1 VVDNTTRGLAYR
13 AAGNDR
19 ITIIIATEGDAVP
32 AAVDTQ
38 ADLVAR
44 IVELRHQAG
53 LNQKQLA
60 AAIGIDP
67 ASMNRVEKGERAVSV
82 AELVR
87 LASVLDVRVEDLLA
101 STESAPTIWLR
112 ASGESSTAVSE
123 SLTLFRDII
132 RDFFGARAT
141 VG

>member
-1 VVDNTTRGLAYR
+1 MSCRQPWIPKLTWWLALSSSGSSL
-13 AAGNDR
+13 A
-19 ITIIIATEGDAVP
+19 
-32 AAVDTQ
+32 
-38 ADLVAR
+38 
-44 IVELRHQAG
+44 

-82 AELVR
+82 VELVR
-87 LASVLDVRVEDLLA
+87 LATVLDVRVEELLA
-101 STESAPTIWLR
+101 PTAPAPSIWLR
-112 ASGESSTAVSE
+112 ASGESSAAVSE
-123 SLTLFRDII
+123 SLSLFRDVI